1 MTDHRIATQEEWQ
14 AERDALLAEEKE
26 LTHRGDDLAEK
37 RRTLP
42 WVPIEKEYELETAD
56 GKRSLTDLFDGHSQL
71 LIYHFMFGPT
81 YEAGCPTCSSMVDGV
96 DGLLPHLHAR
106 DVTMLLVSRAP
117 MERLQAYKQRMGWS
131 IPWVSSAN
139 NDFSF
144 DVGASLPV
152 EQVRENMPPEG
163 DLPPIA
169 GHNAAATGTDVPEY
183 IAEIPA
189 MSAFMLEDGAVYQT
203 YGPTFRG
210 VEFLM
215 GYYPILDR
223 APKGRDEGEAFQ
235 TWIRRHDEY
244 V

>member
-1 MTDHRIATQEEWQ
+1 MTDDRIATQEEWQ

-56 GKRSLTDLFDGHSQL
+56 GKRSLTDLFDGRSQL

-117 MERLQAYKQRMGWS
+117 LDRLQAYKQRMGWS

-163 DLPPIA
+163 
-169 GHNAAATGTDVPEY
+169 
-183 IAEIPA
+183 
-189 MSAFMLEDGAVYQT
+189 
-203 YGPTFRG
+203 
-210 VEFLM
+210 
-215 GYYPILDR
+215 
-223 APKGRDEGEAFQ
+223 
-235 TWIRRHDEY
+235 
-244 V
+244 